1 MWLKNVLYRI
11 SVGADTG
18 RVWNIWRLFVA
29 VGALKGCCYG
39 PVRPHNSKNAGEP
52 PADWRFGLRHMLRN
66 KFVLPRSSLVD
77 VEED

>member
-11 SVGADTG
+11 SVSANAG
-18 RVWNIWRLFVA
+18 RSWNNWRLFVA
-29 VGALKGCCYG
+29 FGALKGCYRG
-39 PVRPHNSKNAGEP
+39 PTRPHNSNNAGEP
-52 PADWRFGLRHMLRN
+52 PTEWRFGFRRMLRN